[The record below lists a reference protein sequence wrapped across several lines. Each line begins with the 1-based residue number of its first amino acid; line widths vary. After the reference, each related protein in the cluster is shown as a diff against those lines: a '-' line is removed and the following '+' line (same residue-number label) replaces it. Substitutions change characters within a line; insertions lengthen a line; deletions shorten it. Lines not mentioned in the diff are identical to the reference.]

1 MCAKLLR
8 HFSFQ
13 LAKGVFRKL
22 NSGIRGCP
30 EGACKRDSTCSRKA
44 LRRSLFLAYKR
55 FNGPGEGF
63 WHGVCWERKR
73 NLVSADGGRVSAPHV
88 VSRGPETVPLEE
100 VKQEGKGMNAILA
113 KVMLILGWSASAF
126 STPYLDYVA
135 YLLQVEALS
144 NQEKLSERDEN
155 RDKISAR
162 DDYKREQD
170 NSSVSAIGQVGLNGL
185 YPLAFAQTGDNLD
198 LTFFWVDPAT
208 DN

>member
-1 MCAKLLR
+1 
-8 HFSFQ
+8 
-13 LAKGVFRKL
+13 
-22 NSGIRGCP
+22 
-30 EGACKRDSTCSRKA
+30 

-113 KVMLILGWSASAF
+113 KVGRFVATRGILIPVAMLILGWSASAF